1 MPLIEKIRSM
11 SPTQATIVG
20 FVLALLF
27 YLLFF
32 DSGVSQKREI
42 GSVTKEIGE
51 LNKEL
56 VALEKAVIDADK
68 LNRLI
73 EQVGEGVSK
82 LSKYIP
88 EKLTDTDVV
97 KDLSTSA
104 RSVGATVV
112 GVRVKSNARS
122 NDSDVYD
129 LVSVEVELRGIF
141 DEIMAFLSQ
150 LTKIDRIYT
159 LEDMF
164 FSVKKQIGSK
174 SEVSFK
180 TTVVGYRYRPDK
192 GKDKGGSQ

>member
-1 MPLIEKIRSM
+1 MSVIEKIKSM
-11 SPTQATIVG
+11 PPTQAAIIG

-42 GSVTKEIGE
+42 SAVTKEIGE
-51 LNKEL
+51 LNREL
-56 VALEKAVIDADK
+56 VALEKAVVDADK
-68 LNRLI
+68 LYRLI
-73 EQVGEGVSK
+73 EQVGESINK

-88 EKLTDTDVV
+88 EKLTDSDVV

-112 GVRVKSNARS
+112 GVRVKSSAKS
-122 NDSDVYD
+122 NDNDIYD
-129 LVSVEVELRGIF
+129 RVSVEVELRGVF

-159 LEDMF
+159 LEDMI
-164 FSVKKQIGSK
+164 FSIKKQGGNK
-174 SEVSFK
+174 SEVNFK

-192 GKDKGGSQ
+192 GEDKGGAQ